1 MEPPRALWV
10 AAVRRGGTVVAD
22 ARPFGKTYNNDG
34 ADPWLSYD
42 IEYNKGGAGQNVV
55 SACATMAGG
64 TFQ

>member
-10 AAVRRGGTVVAD
+10 GAVRRGGTVVAD

-42 IEYNKGGAGQNVV
+42 IEYNSANGGQNVV
-55 SACATMAGG
+55 VACANVGG
-64 TFQ
+64 TFR